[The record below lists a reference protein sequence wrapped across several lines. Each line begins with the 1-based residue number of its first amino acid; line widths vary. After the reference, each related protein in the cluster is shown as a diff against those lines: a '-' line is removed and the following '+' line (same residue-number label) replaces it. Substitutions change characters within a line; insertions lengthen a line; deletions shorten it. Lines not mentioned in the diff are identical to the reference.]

1 MKNAY
6 RVSTEQHGNM
16 KSIQKLNILQA
27 RCDSTLF
34 CSNMW
39 KTNYSHRHVNLIALH
54 VFVAA
59 TVKLQILDTS
69 EPDFSPLKQGSN
81 WQHQLGLACLYLWHI
96 IMSALRLPLAKNI

>member
-6 RVSTEQHGNM
+6 LIISEQHGNM
-16 KSIQKLNILQA
+16 KSGILWSKNSTSCKLSVIVQ
-27 RCDSTLF
+27 S

-39 KTNYSHRHVNLIALH
+39 KTNYPDRHVNSIALR

-59 TVKLQILDTS
+59 TVKLQIFDTN

-81 WQHQLGLACLYLWHI
+81 WQHQLGLACLYQWHI
-96 IMSALRLPLAKNI
+96 IM